1 MMRDA
6 LTHCLLSCL
15 LRLEPCLS
23 RSLCRRILPG
33 PLHRAR
39 LRTPTRIA
47 RQAHLALRSPDPAS
61 RSAFISSIAVG
72 QPVGFAFHTGE
83 ELTACKS
90 QSIRSRLLEAAGL
103 SLISN

>member
-61 RSAFISSIAVG
+61 RSAFISSIAAGSARRVRFPYG
-72 QPVGFAFHTGE
+72 GRIDCLQVSIYTEVACWKQP
-83 ELTACKS
+83 
-90 QSIRSRLLEAAGL
+90 GL
-103 SLISN
+103 A